1 MKCNLDKF
9 EVMHMGNKQFQLY
22 ICNDGFLADYYH
34 MVMRKWDLGVTI
46 DSSVTMSAQCSITVK
61 TKKVNQMFSRY

>member
-1 MKCNLDKF
+1 MNRGKILPYSVNAVKQQMKYNLDKF

-34 MVMRKWDLGVTI
+34 MVMRK
-46 DSSVTMSAQCSITVK
+46 
-61 TKKVNQMFSRY
+61 